1 MHSDALGPFA
11 SQRRTPIVSDYL
23 ALSHYFLITPQ
34 YQAEIVAAEQNQE
47 WIDIYFQASEGLYL
61 YLDTRLNEGFEA
73 A

>member
-1 MHSDALGPFA
+1 MFSP
-11 SQRRTPIVSDYL
+11 
-23 ALSHYFLITPQ
+23 YFNF
-34 YQAEIVAAEQNQE
+34 YQAKRLGLKVFLLCPRAPYFTRKDGCQE